1 MNAHVMLMKMHDNK
15 DTPSCILNTTFL
27 RGALGKLGFSES
39 VLHFHKA
46 DTT

>member
-1 MNAHVMLMKMHDNK
+1 MNAHVMLMKCNTIK

-27 RGALGKLGFSES
+27 HGVRGKLGFLEI
-39 VLHFHKA
+39 VLHFHKT